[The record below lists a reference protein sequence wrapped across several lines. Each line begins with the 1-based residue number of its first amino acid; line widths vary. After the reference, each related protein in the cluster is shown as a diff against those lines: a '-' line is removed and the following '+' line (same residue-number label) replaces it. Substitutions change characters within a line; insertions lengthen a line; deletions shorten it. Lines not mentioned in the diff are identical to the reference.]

1 MITSK
6 LVTPDGHISICNN
19 TSYSSIKEASTAL
32 LNDWPTETFSAH
44 NVSILADTDGSRLIL
59 QERKSDEF
67 HI

>member
-19 TSYSSIKEASTAL
+19 TGYSSIKEASATL

-44 NVSILADTDGSRLIL
+44 NVAILADTDGSRLIL
-59 QERKSDEF
+59 QERKA
-67 HI
+67 